1 MSLSLSAKRARAQKK
16 YGEHNNVELSD
27 DEYGRLAERMGVSNR
42 NSYIEKLSDYMA
54 ATGKRYQ
61 SHYATIRNWFRQD
74 GGTKPSYDMD
84 EFLKRAEQ
92 LPVYKSNK
100 EKKKEN
106 TEYHYRLKK
115 RTKAVMTLAPDYIYC
130 SFFHSATASRS
141 QRSFSGWE
149 A

>member
-1 MSLSLSAKRARAQKK
+1 
-16 YGEHNNVELSD
+16 
-27 DEYGRLAERMGVSNR
+27 MGVSNR

-84 EFLKRAEQ
+84 EIMRRAEQ

-106 TEYHYRLKK
+106 EN
-115 RTKAVMTLAPDYIYC
+115 A
-130 SFFHSATASRS
+130 
-141 QRSFSGWE
+141 
-149 A
+149 

>member
-106 TEYHYRLKK
+106 T
-115 RTKAVMTLAPDYIYC
+115 
-130 SFFHSATASRS
+130 
-141 QRSFSGWE
+141 
-149 A
+149 